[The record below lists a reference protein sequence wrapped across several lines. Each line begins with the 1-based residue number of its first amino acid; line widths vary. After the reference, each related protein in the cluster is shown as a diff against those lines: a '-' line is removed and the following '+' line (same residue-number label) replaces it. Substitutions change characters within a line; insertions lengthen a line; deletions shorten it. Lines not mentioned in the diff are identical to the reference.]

1 MDLVRGT
8 ALAVYSGPLLGG
20 GGLVTNLCRT
30 LVRPVDCN
38 PIGSSVHGVSQAR
51 ILEWVP
57 FPSPMDHILSEL
69 STTTYQSRVAL
80 YGMARSFI

>member
-57 FPSPMDHILSEL
+57 FPSPEDLPDPEIEPVSPAM
-69 STTTYQSRVAL
+69 
-80 YGMARSFI
+80 

>member
-1 MDLVRGT
+1 MDLVKGI

-20 GGLVTNLCRT
+20 GGLVTNMCPT
-30 LVRPVDCN
+30 LVRPMDCN

-57 FPSPMDHILSEL
+57 FPSPEDLPDPEIEPMSPA
-69 STTTYQSRVAL
+69 V
-80 YGMARSFI
+80 

>member
-51 ILEWVP
+51 ILEWAANFFSRGGSSQSRDQTHV
-57 FPSPMDHILSEL
+57 FCIGSHIL
-69 STTTYQSRVAL
+69 YC
-80 YGMARSFI
+80 

>member
-51 ILEWVP
+51 ILEWVAIP
-57 FPSPMDHILSEL
+57 FSRDLSNPGIKPRLLHRTLILHYL
-69 STTTYQSRVAL
+69 SL
-80 YGMARSFI
+80 